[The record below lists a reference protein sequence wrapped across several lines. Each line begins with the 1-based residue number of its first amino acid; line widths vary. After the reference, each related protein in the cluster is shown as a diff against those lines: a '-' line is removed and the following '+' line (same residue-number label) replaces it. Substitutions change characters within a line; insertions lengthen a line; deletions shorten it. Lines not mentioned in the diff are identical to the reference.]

1 LNREGIELKGY
12 PLSIAM
18 LSIHSSPIGELGKK
32 DTGGMSVYV
41 RELARALGKR
51 GHHIDIFTRLQ
62 DPTWQP
68 QVQLYENVRLIHLRA
83 GNNGYLSTLA
93 LYPYLDDFFLELE
106 EFRARE
112 KLRYDLIHSHYWL
125 SGQVGMRLQDRWTVP
140 HLFMFHTLGMLKN
153 IAVKDE
159 HESELRITTEKDLV
173 QNCQRILAATKR
185 EKEHLLRYYGAHSER
200 VCVVPCGVNLD
211 LFRPI
216 DKKIARRQ
224 LGFADDESI
233 VLYVGRLAP
242 IKGIDRLLEALA
254 LLRRL
259 KPIRLLIVGGDDHR
273 TRESRDLRQLSKELG
288 IQDAVTFVGRVDHE
302 RLPPYYCAADVFVLP
317 SHYETFGLVALEALA
332 SGTPV
337 VASRV
342 GAMETILREG
352 ETGSIVA
359 NGAPQLLEAGIEKL
373 LGASCSGA
381 LSAADI
387 RASVF
392 GFGWNIVASAIIDE
406 YETLLQEFHCSPS
419 CFLGMPEAMH
429 RECG

>member
-1 LNREGIELKGY
+1 
-12 PLSIAM
+12 M

-51 GHHIDIFTRLQ
+51 GHRIDIFTRPQ
-62 DPTWQP
+62 DPAWQP

-93 LYPYLDDFFLELE
+93 LYPYLDDFLLELE
-106 EFRARE
+106 RFMASERR
-112 KLRYDLIHSHYWL
+112 RYDLIHSHYWL
-125 SGQVGMRLQDRWTVP
+125 SGEVGMRLQERWMVP
-140 HLFMFHTLGMLKN
+140 HMFMFHTLGMLKN
-153 IAVKDE
+153 MTVKDE
-159 HESELRITTEKDLV
+159 QESELRIATEKDLV
-173 QNCQRILAATKR
+173 RDCQRILAATER
-185 EKEHLLRYYGAHSER
+185 EKEHLLRYYGARSER
-200 VCVVPCGVNLD
+200 ICVVPCGVNLD

-216 DKKIARRQ
+216 DKKSVRRE

-242 IKGIDRLLEALA
+242 IKGIDRLLQAMTHLK
-254 LLRRL
+254 RL
-259 KPIRLLIVGGDDHR
+259 KPLRLLIVGGDDHH
-273 TRESRDLRQLSKELG
+273 TRESRDLQRLSRKLG

-302 RLPPYYCAADVFVLP
+302 MLPPYYCAADVVVLP

-337 VASRV
+337 VATRV

-352 ETGSIVA
+352 ETGSVVV
-359 NGAPQLLEAGIEKL
+359 NGAPQVLAAGIGKF
-373 LGASCSGA
+373 LGESCTGA
-381 LSAADI
+381 PSPAAI

-392 GFGWNIVASAIIDE
+392 GFGWTTVASAIVDE
-406 YETLLQEFHCSPS
+406 YATLLQEFHCSRS
-419 CFLGMPEAMH
+419 CCIGTAETVQSD
-429 RECG
+429 CG

>member
-1 LNREGIELKGY
+1 
-12 PLSIAM
+12 M

-51 GHHIDIFTRLQ
+51 GHRIDIFTRLQ
-62 DPTWQP
+62 DPTWQR

-83 GNNGYLSTLA
+83 GDNGYMPTLA

-106 EFRARE
+106 RFRASE
-112 KLRYDLIHSHYWL
+112 QLHYDLIHSHYWL
-125 SGQVGMRLQDRWTVP
+125 SGQVGMRLQERWMVP
-140 HLFMFHTLGMLKN
+140 HMFMFHTLGMLKN
-153 IAVKDE
+153 ITVKDE
-159 HESELRITTEKDLV
+159 HESELRIVTEKDLV
-173 QNCQRILAATKR
+173 QNCQRILAATER
-185 EKEHLLRYYGAHSER
+185 EKEHLLRYYGAHPER

-216 DKKIARRQ
+216 DKKSARSQ

-242 IKGIDRLLEALA
+242 IKGIDRLLQAMTHLK
-254 LLRRL
+254 LL
-259 KPIRLLIVGGDDHR
+259 KPARLLIVGGDDHH
-273 TRESRDLRQLSKELG
+273 TRESRDLQRLSKKLG

-302 RLPPYYCAADVFVLP
+302 RLPPYYCAADVLVLP
-317 SHYETFGLVALEALA
+317 SHYETFGLVALEAIA

-337 VASRV
+337 VATQV

-352 ETGSIVA
+352 ETGSVVA
-359 NGAPQLLEAGIEKL
+359 SGTPRLLAAGIGKFL
-373 LGASCSGA
+373 AGSWAGV
-381 LSAADI
+381 LSAAAI

-392 GFGWNIVASAIIDE
+392 GFGWNTVASAIIDE
-406 YETLLQEFHCSPS
+406 YATLLQEYHCSRS
-419 CFLGMPEAMH
+419 SFLGMPEAM
-429 RECG
+429 RGECGQILTAETQRAQR